1 MIGRINSEKNDL
13 YVLTWLFPR
22 TPTFFNRRESFK
34 TYTAISIRVII
45 ERRLQPMHFF
55 ASSNLD
61 TYVPPQIHPIT
72 LKGLNYEHE
81 IKLLIFV

>member
-1 MIGRINSEKNDL
+1 
-13 YVLTWLFPR
+13 
-22 TPTFFNRRESFK
+22 
-34 TYTAISIRVII
+34 
-45 ERRLQPMHFF
+45 MHFF